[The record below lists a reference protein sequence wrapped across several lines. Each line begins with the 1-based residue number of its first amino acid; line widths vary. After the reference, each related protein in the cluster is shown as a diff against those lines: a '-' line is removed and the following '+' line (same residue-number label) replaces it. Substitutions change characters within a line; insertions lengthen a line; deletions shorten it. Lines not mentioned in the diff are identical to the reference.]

1 MHVLF
6 FYFCFV
12 WFFYYLRTT
21 LTNFGPHWVSWD
33 QDTCP
38 NVAARYEGDFF
49 IGVLERRECSR
60 DDSMSSIL
68 VLPNAR
74 SLKMQT
80 SPENSAGTDPTP
92 RRETDFRTGRDCAT
106 KPQSELRPRC
116 TVVIKCA
123 QCPQMRGMRRGA
135 WTVGRTAARALDDA
149 IRRSVSP
156 APRSGPKTP
165 QTRRE
170 RQEDSDGRGRS
181 RKN

>member
-33 QDTCP
+33 QDTYP
-38 NVAARYEGDFF
+38 NVAASLIGDFLF
-49 IGVLERRECSR
+49 GVLERRECSR

-80 SPENSAGTDPTP
+80 SPENSAGTDPAP
-92 RRETDFRTGRDCAT
+92 RSETDFRTGRNCAT
-106 KPQSELRPRC
+106 KPPSELRPRC

-123 QCPQMRGMRRGA
+123 QCPQMRGTRRGGA
-135 WTVGRTAARALDDA
+135 WTVGRTAARAVDNA
-149 IRRSVSP
+149 IEGPSPQHHGEVQRRY
-156 APRSGPKTP
+156 
-165 QTRRE
+165 RRVA
-170 RQEDSDGRGRS
+170 SAKKPPTGRAS
-181 RKN
+181 K